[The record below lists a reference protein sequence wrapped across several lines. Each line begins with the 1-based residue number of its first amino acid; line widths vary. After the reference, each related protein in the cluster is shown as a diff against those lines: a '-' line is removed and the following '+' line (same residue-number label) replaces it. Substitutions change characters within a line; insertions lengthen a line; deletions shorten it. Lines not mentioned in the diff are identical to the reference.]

1 MSHIYLGYQL
11 MESL

>member
-1 MSHIYLGYQL
+1 MEPQL